1 MRKGPK
7 TTVSASAPKLGDVV
21 VVLRNL
27 TSVRLRLIF
36 FLTCLGLLVL
46 VIIIPYRTSLIRAGM
61 LTLCC
66 LAWAGLVAVTFQ
78 HRVLRII
85 LIVATTLSVLFFVT
99 NRSGTPDADALRRRF
114 VERLEDYDGVRYLY
128 GGENHR
134 GVDCSGLV
142 RAAMIR
148 ALADRGLAS
157 LDSAMLRS
165 AFTLWWHD
173 TNAIQLGK
181 GANGLT
187 LPIGD
192 GSPMPMRAAQNLRP
206 GDLAVTTS
214 GSHVLA
220 YLGDQRWIEA
230 DPDVARV
237 QIVDLRTSRIADQEV
252 LLVTWLW
259 LR

>member
-1 MRKGPK
+1 MG
-7 TTVSASAPKLGDVV
+7 SLQ
-21 VVLRNL
+21 NL
-27 TSVRLRLIF
+27 IRVRLRLIF
-36 FLTCLGLLVL
+36 FLTCLGLLAL

-61 LTLCC
+61 LVLCC
-66 LAWAGLVAVTFQ
+66 LAWAGLVALASRR
-78 HRVLRII
+78 RVLRIV
-85 LIVATTLSVLFFVT
+85 LIVAPALSALLLVT
-99 NRSGTPDADALRRRF
+99 NASGIPDSEALRRRF
-114 VERLEDYDGVRYLY
+114 VERLTDYDGVRYVY

-148 ALADRGLAS
+148 ALVDRGFAS
-157 LDSAMLRS
+157 LDSEMLRS
-165 AFTLWWHD
+165 AFTLWWRD

-187 LPIGD
+187 LPIRD
-192 GSPMPMRAAQNLRP
+192 GSSMPMRAAQDVRP

-220 YLGDQRWIEA
+220 YLGNHRWIEA

-237 QIVDLRTSRIADQEV
+237 QIVDLNESPIADQEV
-252 LLVTWLW
+252 LLVTWRW

>member
-1 MRKGPK
+1 MRNRPK
-7 TTVSASAPKLGDVV
+7 TTLSASPAEGGCPVLVV
-21 VVLRNL
+21 RNL
-27 TSVRLRLIF
+27 TNMRLRLIF
-36 FLTCLGLLVL
+36 FLTCLGLFAL
-46 VIIIPYRTSLIRAGM
+46 VIIIPYRTSLIRVGM
-61 LTLCC
+61 LALCC
-66 LAWAGLVAVTFQ
+66 LAWAGLMALTSKR
-78 HRVLRII
+78 RVLRIG
-85 LIVATTLSVLFFVT
+85 LIAATALFALFLAT
-99 NRSGTPDADALRRRF
+99 NRSGNPDSDALRRRF
-114 VERLEDYDGVRYLY
+114 VERLRDYDGVRYVY

-142 RAAMIR
+142 RAALVR
-148 ALADRGLAS
+148 ALLDRGVAS

-165 AFTLWWHD
+165 AFTLWWRD

-181 GANGLT
+181 GANGFT

-192 GSPMPMRAAQNLRP
+192 GSPMPMRAAQNVRP

-220 YLGDQRWIEA
+220 YLGDHRWIEA

-237 QIVDLRTSRIADQEV
+237 QIIDLDTSHIADQEV
-252 LLVTWLW
+252 LLVTWRW

>member
-1 MRKGPK
+1 MI
-7 TTVSASAPKLGDVV
+7 S
-21 VVLRNL
+21 
-27 TSVRLRLIF
+27 
-36 FLTCLGLLVL
+36 
-46 VIIIPYRTSLIRAGM
+46 
-61 LTLCC
+61 LCC
-66 LAWAGLVAVTFQ
+66 LAWAGLMALAYR
-78 HRVLRII
+78 HKVLRIG
-85 LIVATTLSVLFFVT
+85 LIAATAATGLLLVINNS
-99 NRSGTPDADALRRRF
+99 RIPDSDGLRRTF
-114 VERLEDYDGVRYLY
+114 VERLEDYDGVRYVY

-142 RAAMIR
+142 RAAMVR
-148 ALADRGLAS
+148 TLVEHGVTS
-157 LDSAMLRS
+157 LDSEMLRS

-192 GSPMPMRAAQNLRP
+192 GSPMPMRAAQNVRP

-220 YLGDQRWIEA
+220 YLGNQRWIEA
-230 DPDVARV
+230 DPDVAHV
-237 QIVDLRTSRIADQEV
+237 QIVDLNTSPIAGQEV
-252 LLVTWLW
+252 LLVAWRW

>member
-1 MRKGPK
+1 
-7 TTVSASAPKLGDVV
+7 V
-21 VVLRNL
+21 
-27 TSVRLRLIF
+27 I
-36 FLTCLGLLVL
+36 
-46 VIIIPYRTSLIRAGM
+46 IIIPYRTSLIRAGM
-61 LTLCC
+61 LALCC
-66 LAWAGLVAVTFQ
+66 LAWAGLAALTF
-78 HRVLRII
+78 RYKVPRII
-85 LIVATTLSVLFFVT
+85 LIVATTLSALFLVT
-99 NRSGTPDADALRRRF
+99 NRSRIPDSDALRRRF

-148 ALADRGLAS
+148 ALADRGFAS
-157 LDSAMLRS
+157 MDSGLLHS
-165 AFTLWWHD
+165 AFTLWWRD

-187 LPIGD
+187 LSIGD
-192 GSPMPMRAAQNLRP
+192 GSPMPMRAAQSLRP

>member
-1 MRKGPK
+1 M
-7 TTVSASAPKLGDVV
+7 
-21 VVLRNL
+21 
-27 TSVRLRLIF
+27 RLRLIF
-36 FLTCLGLLVL
+36 FLTCLGLLAL

-66 LAWAGLVAVTFQ
+66 LAWAGLAALAFR
-78 HRVLRII
+78 HRMLRVV
-85 LIVATTLSVLFFVT
+85 LIVATTLSALFLAT
-99 NRSGTPDADALRRRF
+99 NHPGNADADALRRRF
-114 VERLEDYDGVRYLY
+114 AERLKDYDGVRYVY
-128 GGENHR
+128 GGENPR

-142 RAAMIR
+142 RAAMVR
-148 ALADRGLAS
+148 ALVDCGFAS
-157 LDSAMLRS
+157 LNAEMLRS
-165 AFTLWWHD
+165 AFTLWWRD

-192 GSPMPMRAAQNLRP
+192 GSPMPMRAAQNARL

-237 QIVDLRTSRIADQEV
+237 QIVDLNTSRIADQEV
-252 LLVTWLW
+252 LLVTWRW

>member
-1 MRKGPK
+1 
-7 TTVSASAPKLGDVV
+7 
-21 VVLRNL
+21 
-27 TSVRLRLIF
+27 
-36 FLTCLGLLVL
+36 
-46 VIIIPYRTSLIRAGM
+46 
-61 LTLCC
+61 
-66 LAWAGLVAVTFQ
+66 
-78 HRVLRII
+78 VLRIV
-85 LIVATTLSVLFFVT
+85 LIVATALSALLLVT
-99 NRSGTPDADALRRRF
+99 NDSRIPDSDALRRRF
-114 VERLEDYDGVRYLY
+114 VERLTDYDGVRYVY

-142 RAAMIR
+142 RAAMVR
-148 ALADRGLAS
+148 ALVDRGLAS
-157 LDSAMLRS
+157 LDSGMLRS
-165 AFTLWWHD
+165 AFTLWWRD

-181 GANGLT
+181 GANGST

-237 QIVDLRTSRIADQEV
+237 QIVDLNTSRIVDQEV
-252 LLVTWLW
+252 LLVTWRW

>member
-1 MRKGPK
+1 M
-7 TTVSASAPKLGDVV
+7 
-21 VVLRNL
+21 RNL
-27 TSVRLRLIF
+27 TNVRRRLIF
-36 FLTCLGLLVL
+36 FLTCLGLLAL
-46 VIIIPYRTSLIRAGM
+46 VIIIPYRTSLIRVGM
-61 LTLCC
+61 LALWC
-66 LAWAGLVAVTFQ
+66 LAWAGLMALAFR
-78 HRVLRII
+78 HRALRIA
-85 LIVATTLSVLFFVT
+85 LIVVTALSALVLVI
-99 NRSGTPDADALRRRF
+99 NNSRTPDSDALRRRF
-114 VERLEDYDGVRYLY
+114 VERLRDYDGVRYIY

-142 RAAMIR
+142 RAAMVR
-148 ALADRGLAS
+148 ALVDHGFAS
-157 LDSAMLRS
+157 LDSGMLRS

-181 GANGLT
+181 GAGGLT
-187 LPIGD
+187 LPIRD

-237 QIVDLRTSRIADQEV
+237 QIVDLRTSHIADQEV
-252 LLVTWLW
+252 SLVTWRW

>member
-1 MRKGPK
+1 
-7 TTVSASAPKLGDVV
+7 
-21 VVLRNL
+21 
-27 TSVRLRLIF
+27 
-36 FLTCLGLLVL
+36 
-46 VIIIPYRTSLIRAGM
+46 
-61 LTLCC
+61 
-66 LAWAGLVAVTFQ
+66 
-78 HRVLRII
+78 
-85 LIVATTLSVLFFVT
+85 
-99 NRSGTPDADALRRRF
+99 
-114 VERLEDYDGVRYLY
+114 VERLKDYDGVRYVY

-142 RAAMIR
+142 RAAMVR
-148 ALADRGLAS
+148 ALIDRGFGS
-157 LDSAMLRS
+157 LNSEMLRS
-165 AFTLWWHD
+165 AFTLWWRD

-187 LPIGD
+187 LPISD

-237 QIVDLRTSRIADQEV
+237 QIVDLNTSRIADQEV
-252 LLVTWLW
+252 LLVTWRW

>member
-1 MRKGPK
+1 
-7 TTVSASAPKLGDVV
+7 
-21 VVLRNL
+21 
-27 TSVRLRLIF
+27 
-36 FLTCLGLLVL
+36 
-46 VIIIPYRTSLIRAGM
+46 
-61 LTLCC
+61 
-66 LAWAGLVAVTFQ
+66 VAVTFKY
-78 HRVLRII
+78 RVLRMI
-85 LIVATTLSVLFFVT
+85 LIVATTLSALFLVI
-99 NRSGTPDADALRRRF
+99 NGSGASDADALRRRF
-114 VERLEDYDGVRYLY
+114 VERLKDYDGVRYLY

-148 ALADRGLAS
+148 ALFDRGLAS
-157 LDSAMLRS
+157 LDSTMLRS
-165 AFTLWWHD
+165 AFTLWWRD

-181 GANGLT
+181 GASGLT

-220 YLGDQRWIEA
+220 YLGEQRWIEA

-237 QIVDLRTSRIADQEV
+237 QIVDLTTSRIADQEV
-252 LLVTWLW
+252 LLVTWRW

>member
-1 MRKGPK
+1 
-7 TTVSASAPKLGDVV
+7 
-21 VVLRNL
+21 
-27 TSVRLRLIF
+27 VRIRLIF
-36 FLTCLGLLVL
+36 FLTCLGLFALI
-46 VIIIPYRTSLIRAGM
+46 IIIPYRTSLIRVGM

-66 LAWAGLVAVTFQ
+66 LAWAGLVALASR
-78 HRVLRII
+78 HKVLRVV
-85 LIVATTLSVLFFVT
+85 LIVATALSALLLVT
-99 NRSGTPDADALRRRF
+99 NRSGIPDSEALRRSF
-114 VERLEDYDGVRYLY
+114 VERLTDYDGVRYVY

-142 RAAMIR
+142 RAAMVR
-148 ALADRGLAS
+148 ALIDRGFAS
-157 LDSAMLRS
+157 LDPQTLRS
-165 AFTLWWHD
+165 AFTLWWRD

-220 YLGDQRWIEA
+220 YLGNQRWIEA

-237 QIVDLRTSRIADQEV
+237 QIVDLNASRIADQEV
-252 LLVTWLW
+252 LLVTWRW
-259 LR
+259 LH

>member
-1 MRKGPK
+1 MR
-7 TTVSASAPKLGDVV
+7 
-21 VVLRNL
+21 R
-27 TSVRLRLIF
+27 RLIF
-36 FLTCLGLLVL
+36 FLTCLGLLAL
-46 VIIIPYRTSLIRAGM
+46 VIIIPFRTSLVRAGM
-61 LTLCC
+61 LALCW
-66 LAWAGLVAVTFQ
+66 LSWAGLVALASR
-78 HRVLRII
+78 HRVFRIG
-85 LIVATTLSVLFFVT
+85 LIVATALSALLLATNNSKTLDS
-99 NRSGTPDADALRRRF
+99 AALRRRF
-114 VERLEDYDGVRYLY
+114 VERLRDYDGVRYVY
-128 GGENHR
+128 GGENPR

-142 RAAMIR
+142 RAAMVR
-148 ALADRGLAS
+148 ALIDRGLAA
-157 LDSAMLRS
+157 LDTEMLRS

-187 LPIGD
+187 LPVGD
-192 GSPMPMRAAQNLRP
+192 GSPMPMRAAQSARP

-237 QIVDLRTSRIADQEV
+237 QIVDLNASRIADQEV
-252 LLVTWLW
+252 LLVSWQW

>member
-1 MRKGPK
+1 
-7 TTVSASAPKLGDVV
+7 
-21 VVLRNL
+21 
-27 TSVRLRLIF
+27 VRRRLIF
-36 FLTCLGLLVL
+36 FLTCLGLLAL

-61 LTLCC
+61 LTLWC
-66 LAWAGLVAVTFQ
+66 LVWAGLAAMAFR
-78 HRVLRII
+78 HRVLLIV
-85 LIVATTLSVLFFVT
+85 LIVATMLSAVLLVT
-99 NRSGTPDADALRRRF
+99 PNARTPDSDALRRKF
-114 VERLEDYDGVRYLY
+114 VERLMDYDGVRYIY

-142 RAAMIR
+142 RAAMVR
-148 ALADRGLAS
+148 ALIDRGFAS
-157 LDSAMLRS
+157 LDAGMLRS
-165 AFTLWWHD
+165 AFTLWWRD

-192 GSPMPMRAAQNLRP
+192 GSPMPMRAAQNVRP

-237 QIVDLRTSRIADQEV
+237 QIVDLNTSHIAGQEV
-252 LLVTWLW
+252 LLVTWRW

>member
-1 MRKGPK
+1 MRF
-7 TTVSASAPKLGDVV
+7 
-21 VVLRNL
+21 RL
-27 TSVRLRLIF
+27 TF
-36 FLTCLGLLVL
+36 FLTCLGLLAVI
-46 VIIIPYRTSLIRAGM
+46 IIIPYRTSLIRAAM
-61 LTLCC
+61 LVLCC
-66 LAWAGLVAVTFQ
+66 LTWAGLVAVTFKY
-78 HRVLRII
+78 RVLHVI
-85 LIVATTLSVLFFVT
+85 LIVAPTLAALFFVT
-99 NRSGTPDADALRRRF
+99 NRSATPDGDALRRRF

-148 ALADRGLAS
+148 ALADRGFAS

-165 AFTLWWHD
+165 AFALWWHD

-192 GSPMPMRAAQNLRP
+192 GSPTPMRAAQKLRP

-220 YLGDQRWIEA
+220 YLGQQLGSKPI
-230 DPDVARV
+230 
-237 QIVDLRTSRIADQEV
+237 Q
-252 LLVTWLW
+252 TWPVCRLSI
-259 LR
+259 